1 MCFFDYC
8 HLAVTIYQSRQLTR
22 WSAQLDDCVVGLEL
36 DVVVAVVGT
45 CSSVKPELDFGLET
59 GVYPVPSANHV
70 QTADGWV
77 VADLLP
83 IDGTTVNY
91 ALVGFAE
98 DGVEGFVHADVVEGE
113 TKSEADNELH
123 PVDGVGLGGSFFK
136 EGGSEQVT
144 FC

>member
-1 MCFFDYC
+1 MCLLDHR
-8 HLAVTIYQSRQLTR
+8 HLAVAVDQPRQLAR
-22 WSAQLDDCVVGLEL
+22 RSAQLDDCIVGLEL
-36 DVVVAVVGT
+36 NVIVAVVGA
-45 CSSVKPELDFGLET
+45 CSSVESELHFGLET
-59 GVYPVPSANHV
+59 GVDPIPSANHV

-77 VADLLP
+77 MADLLP
-83 IDGTTVNY
+83 IDRTTVNY